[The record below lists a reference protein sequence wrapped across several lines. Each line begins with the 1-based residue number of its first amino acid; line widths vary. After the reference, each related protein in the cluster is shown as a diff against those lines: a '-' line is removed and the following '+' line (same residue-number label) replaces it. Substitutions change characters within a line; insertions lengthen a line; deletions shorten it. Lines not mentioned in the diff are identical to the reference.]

1 MKWVILGLALLAGCA
16 AVPKVEAPEC
26 PHFVICK
33 DFCAA
38 ANAEVR
44 AMIETE
50 LDVNCRCTKRAGD
63 PS

>member
-26 PHFVICK
+26 PHFENCRS
-33 DFCAA
+33 FCAA
-38 ANAEVR
+38 ANSEVR

-50 LDVNCRCTKRAGD
+50 FDVNCRCTKKPLD